1 MPALTRRRSDNS
13 HQETW
18 HIYFED
24 VRIGHI
30 GMHSGVPLHQDQ
42 WGWGLGFYPGMEKGP
57 RGGFGGTAAT
67 FEDARA
73 AFEARWKLV
82 EPTITEADYEAWRR
96 DRDLTAWKY
105 RMWDEHCMMPTQT
118 QSGRSRCFC
127 GTEIGL
133 GSSLEEHVITAH
145 RGIGA

>member
-1 MPALTRRRSDNS
+1 MTALTRRRSDSS

-30 GMHSGVPLHQDQ
+30 GMHAGVPLHQEQ
-42 WGWGLGFYPGMEKGP
+42 WGWSLGFYPGMEAGP
-57 RGGFGGTAAT
+57 RGGYGGTTAT

-96 DRDLTAWKY
+96 DRDGTAWKY
-105 RMWDEHCMMPTQT
+105 RMWAEHCLMPTQT
-118 QSGRSRCFC
+118 KDGRSRCFC
-127 GTEIGL
+127 GEA
-133 GSSLEEHVITAH
+133 ITTGGIDDHIRSAH